1 MVKKIEDAERKVA
14 LGLLDKLEVE
24 YSEKLNG
31 SRAKAKLKRHLSEE
45 KLPEEIDLD
54 DAEIKLLSDL
64 DLDDA
69 EIKLLS
75 DLGFDVEIEDEEDTE
90 EDEIEEPVKPAK
102 KKKPAKKEEKD
113 TEEDDDD
120 WDDEIED
127 EIEEPVKPVKNK
139 TKKKKPVK
147 EEEEEEQDIEDEEEE
162 QDIEDEELPEEI
174 EEEEPVKPAKKN
186 IEKQEPDY
194 TSIICEILKSKNK
207 HTMKKLAQ
215 KAYNIYVENG
225 GKGYLKGALKHCH
238 DDCAILEEWGAIT
251 IDGERI
257 QVS

>member
-64 DLDDA
+64 
-69 EIKLLS
+69 
-75 DLGFDVEIEDEEDTE
+75 GFDVEIEDEEDTE
-90 EDEIEEPVKPAK
+90 
-102 KKKPAKKEEKD
+102 
-113 TEEDDDD
+113 
-120 WDDEIED
+120 ED

>member
-64 DLDDA
+64 
-69 EIKLLS
+69 
-75 DLGFDVEIEDEEDTE
+75 GFDVEIEDEEDTE
-90 EDEIEEPVKPAK
+90 EDEIEEPVKPTK
-102 KKKPAKKEEKD
+102 EKKPAKKEEKD

-147 EEEEEEQDIEDEEEE
+147 EEEEEE